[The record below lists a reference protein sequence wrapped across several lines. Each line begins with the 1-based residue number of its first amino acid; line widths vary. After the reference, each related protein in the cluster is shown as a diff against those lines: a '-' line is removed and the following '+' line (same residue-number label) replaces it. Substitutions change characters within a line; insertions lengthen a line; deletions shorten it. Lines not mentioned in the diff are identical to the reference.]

1 MKAKGSAPGKAL
13 RKGPRK
19 NPKTRPLDLGAVTTY
34 PLAARVSKVSVK
46 DFGRPYKRGSRFQ
59 VFAASLPKTLAA
71 DQLRAVAHNIERG
84 RAKKRPLIW
93 GMGAHILKVGLA
105 PIIIDLMERGFITAI
120 ALNGAGIVHDFET
133 AISGQTSEEVDAV
146 LGSGQFGM
154 ARETGEEINRA
165 ISQGVLEG
173 LGLGASV
180 GRYIME
186 RRSTKFRDLSILA
199 AAWRLGIPATVHVA
213 MGTDIVHMHPSCD
226 PGAVGRGSH
235 FDFRILAG
243 EVARLGGGGVYLNIG
258 SAVLLPEVFLKAVT
272 LARNLGHEISDFTT
286 ANFDFIQGYRPNTNV
301 VNRPTKGVGRGY
313 SITGH
318 HEIMIP
324 LLAAMLIDGDGR
336 GRT

>member
-1 MKAKGSAPGKAL
+1 MKSKKAAS
-13 RKGPRK
+13 RPSRAR
-19 NPKTRPLDLGAVTTY
+19 RPLDLSGVRTY
-34 PLAARVSKVSVK
+34 PLESRVSKVSVA
-46 DFGRPYKRGSRFQ
+46 DFGKPHARGSRFSA
-59 VFAASLPKTLAA
+59 FTSSLPRILAA
-71 DQLRAVAHNIERG
+71 DQLRAVAVSVTRG
-84 RAKKRPLIW
+84 RERRRPLIW
-93 GMGAHILKVGLA
+93 GMGAHVLKVGLA
-105 PIIIDLMERGFITAI
+105 PLIIDLMERGFITAI

-133 AISGQTSEEVDAV
+133 AVAGQTSEEVDAV
-146 LGSGQFGM
+146 LGSGEFGM

-165 ISQGVLEG
+165 IVLGDRDG

-180 GRYIME
+180 GRYIE
-186 RRSTKFRDLSILA
+186 RRRGTKFRRLSILA

-226 PGAVGRGSH
+226 PAAVGRASH
-235 FDFRILAG
+235 LDFRILAA

-272 LARNLGHEISDFTT
+272 LARNLGHKIQDFTT

-313 SITGH
+313 SLTGH

-324 LLAAMLIDGDGR
+324 LLAAMLVEADR
-336 GRT
+336 G